1 MKNSIAMKF
10 LAVLLAALTLVG
22 AVVSAAGIALL
33 GWLNLYTVTNYE
45 QWQAEEV
52 QMRSEQLARDML
64 LRFCIKEYSDIPE
77 EVCMDSL
84 YLYHEWDYEHWI
96 GLVPDTYG
104 YTIADSDGNTR
115 LSDGMTA
122 GASFE
127 FRLTS
132 RYPMDSRKPT
142 GDDVW
147 YYNGAHHGVY
157 YVESPEYTVTVYM
170 TPESLYDYD
179 GLPVAYI
186 DVLFQARYWLIAALG
201 SCMVVF
207 AACAVYLCYVAGRSR
222 GSDVIAPGAL
232 NKIPLDIYLAAAA
245 GICIG
250 LVGLTVFILEEWV
263 LQDSLNV
270 GGLALATLVMLV
282 IATVVIGFFF
292 ALAAQAKMGKTWWLR
307 HTLIGTL
314 CILLFKL
321 VRFICRAIG
330 KLFSLMP
337 MIWQYI
343 LTCIAAGFGLSFAL
357 LILFNNDTGAAAFF
371 LIHTILGC
379 IAIIGYGG
387 YALGTILRGAKRM
400 RQGDLTHKINTRFL
414 VGSYKKGAEDLN
426 ALADAAK
433 LAAEQ
438 QLKSERMKTELI
450 TNVSHDIKTPL
461 TSIINYVDLLE
472 KPHTEAEQQQ
482 YLEVLSRQSQRLK
495 KLIEDLM
502 DMSKATTG
510 NMNVEITRLDAAE
523 TVNQALGEF
532 ADKLTAAALTP
543 VFRQP
548 ENPVYMNADGRLV
561 WRVLSN
567 LLSNTVKYALPGTR
581 VYIDVCQGREE
592 VQISLKNISREPL
605 NISAEE
611 LTERFVR
618 GDVSRN
624 TEGSGL
630 GLNIAQ
636 SLMELQKGRLEL
648 LVDGDLFKVTLTF
661 PAETIWVVGKE

>member
-10 LAVLLAALTLVG
+10 LVILLAALTLVG
-22 AVVSAAGIALL
+22 AVVSAAGVALL

-52 QMRSEQLARDML
+52 QWRSEQLARDML
-64 LRFCIKEYSDIPE
+64 LRWCIKEHSDIPY
-77 EVCMDSL
+77 EVCMDAL
-84 YLYHEWDYEHWI
+84 YLYTQWDYEHWI

-104 YTIADSDGNTR
+104 YTITDGTGNVVLT
-115 LSDGMTA
+115 DGMTT
-122 GASFE
+122 GPSYDFQ
-127 FRLTS
+127 LTS
-132 RYPMDSRKPT
+132 RYPMASRKPT
-142 GDDVW
+142 GDDQW
-147 YYNGAHHGVY
+147 YYNGGHHGIIY
-157 YVESPEYTVTVYM
+157 MESPEFTVTVYM
-170 TPESLYDYD
+170 TADSLADYD
-179 GLPVAYI
+179 GLPVVYI
-186 DVLFQARYWLIAALG
+186 DILFTLRYWLIAALG
-201 SCMVVF
+201 ACMVVF

-222 GSDVIAPGAL
+222 HSNTIAPGAL
-232 NKIPLDIYLAAAA
+232 NKIPLDVYLAVGG
-245 GICIG
+245 GISAL
-250 LVGLTVFILEEWV
+250 LVALSWLILEEWV
-263 LQDSLNV
+263 LNQSLNV
-270 GGLALATLVMLV
+270 GGLALATLVLLV
-282 IATVVIGFFF
+282 VAVILIGFFF
-292 ALAAQAKMGKTWWLR
+292 AVAAQAKMGKTYWIR

-314 CILLFKL
+314 CILIFKGL
-321 VRFICRAIG
+321 RLLCRAIG
-330 KLFSLMP
+330 KLFSLMS

-343 LTCIAAGFGLSFAL
+343 LISLGMGLTVLCSTILIVNDAGPV
-357 LILFNNDTGAAAFF
+357 AAFF
-371 LIHTILGC
+371 FLQVIFGC
-379 IAIIGYGG
+379 IAVVCYGG
-387 YALGTILRGAKRM
+387 YALGTILKGAKRM
-400 RQGDLTHKINTRFL
+400 RQGDLTHKINTKFL

-461 TSIINYVDLLE
+461 TSIINYVDLLQ
-472 KPHTEAEQQQ
+472 KPHTEEEQSQ
-482 YLEVLSRQSQRLK
+482 YLEVLNRQSLRLK

-510 NMNVEITRLDAAE
+510 NMHVGITQVDAVE

-532 ADKLTAAALTP
+532 SDKLAFAGLTP
-543 VFRQP
+543 VFTQP
-548 ENPVYMNADGRLV
+548 EQPVTMAADGRLV

-581 VYIDVCQGREE
+581 VYIDVRPVEDT

-618 GDVSRN
+618 GDASRN

-636 SLMELQKGRLEL
+636 SLMELQKGRLDL

-661 PAETIWVVGKE
+661 PGV

>member
-1 MKNSIAMKF
+1 MKNSIVMKF
-10 LAVLLAALTLVG
+10 LAILLAALTLVG
-22 AVVSAAGIALL
+22 AVVSAAGVALL
-33 GWLNLYTVTNYE
+33 GWLNLYTVTDYE

-52 QMRSEQLARDML
+52 QWRSEQMARDML
-64 LRFCIKEYSDIPE
+64 LRWCLKEHSDIPY
-77 EVCMDSL
+77 EVCMDAL
-84 YLYHEWDYEHWI
+84 YLYAEWDYEHWI

-104 YTIADSDGNTR
+104 YTITDGAGNMVMT
-115 LSDGMTA
+115 DGMTT
-122 GASFE
+122 GPSYDFL
-127 FRLTS
+127 LTS
-132 RYPMDSRKPT
+132 RYPVETRKPT
-142 GDDVW
+142 GDDQW
-147 YYNGAHHGVY
+147 YYNGSNHGIVY
-157 YVESPEYTVTVYM
+157 MESPEFTVTVYM
-170 TPESLYDYD
+170 TPQSLADYD
-179 GLPVAYI
+179 GLPVSYI
-186 DVLFQARYWLIAALG
+186 NILFALRYWLIAALG
-201 SCMVVF
+201 ACMVVF
-207 AACAVYLCYVAGRSR
+207 AACAVYLCYVAGRRPRSQE
-222 GSDVIAPGAL
+222 IAPGAL
-232 NKIPLDIYLAAAA
+232 NKIPLDVYLAGGG
-245 GICIG
+245 GISTF
-250 LVGLTVFILEEWV
+250 LVALSWLILEEWV
-263 LQDSLNV
+263 LNQSLNV
-270 GGLALATLVMLV
+270 GGLALATLVLLV
-282 IATVVIGFFF
+282 VAVILIGFFF
-292 ALAAQAKMGKTWWLR
+292 AVAAQAKMGKTYWIR

-314 CILLFKL
+314 CILIFKGL
-321 VRFICRAIG
+321 RFICRAIG
-330 KLFSLMP
+330 KLVSLMP

-343 LTCIAAGFGLSFAL
+343 LLSLGMGITIFFSGAL
-357 LILFNNDTGAAAFF
+357 LANEAGPWAVFFF
-371 LIHTILGC
+371 LQVIFGC
-379 IAIIGYGG
+379 IAVVCYGG
-387 YALGTILRGAKRM
+387 YALGTILKGAKRM

-461 TSIINYVDLLE
+461 TSIINYVDLLQ

-482 YLEVLSRQSQRLK
+482 YLEVLGRQSQRLK

-510 NMNVEITRLDAAE
+510 NISVEISRVDAAE

-532 ADKLTAAALTP
+532 ADKLAFAGLTP

-548 ENPVYMNADGRLV
+548 ERAVCMEADGRLV

-567 LLSNTVKYALPGTR
+567 LLSNIVKYALPGTR
-581 VYIDVCQGREE
+581 VYIDVDRVGEQ

-605 NISAEE
+605 NVSAEE

-636 SLMELQKGRLEL
+636 SLMELQKGRLHL

-661 PAETIWVVGKE
+661 PAID